1 MYPVFT
7 RRSLVLMCSLLSL
20 DCVAYEPYV
29 LQPSTRAA
37 SMAGVFSPQADDSSA
52 IWYNPAGLKR
62 NESIASEISIDYA
75 QQNTSN
81 VVKPTA
87 TTAELSEY
95 GEEENGLRFAAGYID
110 RLPFL
115 TQSEDRWG
123 TGLAYFTLSRL
134 TINVD
139 EPQSGINP
147 TPFGLVKAVNRQLSW
162 LIGVSLTSKLSFG
175 GTIDYVWSDID
186 CLEFSPCVDND
197 PTGAGGSLGLLY
209 DMYKGESINAKI
221 SGMWRSRVDVG
232 YDSIPSSGIG
242 TVLDQ
247 YIADR
252 PETYNLGV
260 NLQFPVSWAFINI
273 NFIAE
278 QVLWS
283 EAAGEKQPLPDYTN
297 WGIGSEWIFALA
309 DSSSFAL
316 RAGYRQGNS
325 NDTNKLPD
333 FQTLAA
339 GIGYFFSK
347 HHSIDLGYEYRDADF
362 VDNNTSSTLSISYSL
377 QY

>member
-1 MYPVFT
+1 M
-7 RRSLVLMCSLLSL
+7 MLLSTL
-20 DCVAYEPYV
+20 PFDGMAYEPYV

-62 NESIASEISIDYA
+62 AESISSEVSIDYA
-75 QQNTSN
+75 QQATRS
-81 VVKPTA
+81 VIKPTA
-87 TTAELSEY
+87 TTSEMSEY
-95 GEEENGLRFAAGYID
+95 GEEMNGLRFAAGYID

-115 TQSEDRWG
+115 TKSNDRWG
-123 TGLAYFTLSRL
+123 TGIAYFTLSRL

-139 EPQSGINP
+139 EPQSDINSD
-147 TPFGLVKAVNRQLSW
+147 PFGLVTAVNRQVSW

-197 PTGAGGSLGLLY
+197 PAGAGGSLGLLY
-209 DMYKGESINAKI
+209 DIYNGESVNVKI
-221 SGMWRSRVDVG
+221 SGMWRSKADIG
-232 YDSIPSSGIG
+232 YDSMPSSGIG
-242 TVLDQ
+242 TVLEQ
-247 YIADR
+247 YIPDR

-260 NLQFPVSWAFINI
+260 NLQLPVSWAFINI

-283 EAAGEKQPLPDYTN
+283 KAAGEKQPLPDYTN

-309 DSSSFAL
+309 QSSSFAL
-316 RAGYRQGNS
+316 RAGYRQSDS
-325 NDTNKLPD
+325 NETNKLPG
-333 FQTLAA
+333 FQTMAA
-339 GIGYFFSK
+339 GIGYFFYK

-362 VDNNTSSTLSISYSL
+362 DNNNTSSTLSISYSL